1 MFLLVFLIV
10 LILALGG
17 GGYAVPNL
25 RAFLWILAVIFLV
38 MLIVGWPMR
47 WYY

>member
-25 RAFLWILAVIFLV
+25 C
-38 MLIVGWPMR
+38 VGTTSRGSLMPFSSR
-47 WYY
+47 KQ

>member
-25 RAFLWILAVIFLV
+25 RVIFLV